1 MALGSAMVALANP
14 RRADMVALLGDL
26 TSGGVLPRLV
36 DRVGRSPEGRE
47 MLDTLKPE
55 RFPAGGTLSL
65 PKFRELPDGTLGR
78 EYARFMDRR
87 QFTPDSRDL
96 VRFVDDPRER
106 WLLQRYRDVHD
117 LWHVLNAMPTTF
129 LGELAQKYFEAAHTG
144 LPVAV
149 LSAAFGPARIS
160 WKERG
165 ILATQLIPW
174 AVRSAREADD
184 LLAIRYEDY
193 MDFPLID
200 LRRRWRLLVPDVD
213 IKGRKGMV

>member
-1 MALGSAMVALANP
+1 MAVGSAAVALANP
-14 RRADMVALLGDL
+14 KRADMVALLGDV
-26 TSGGVLPRLV
+26 TSGGILPRLV
-36 DRVGRSPEGRE
+36 GRVGRSSEGRE
-47 MLDTLKPE
+47 MLDTLQPA
-55 RFPAGGTLSL
+55 RFPANGVLSL
-65 PKFRELPDGTLGR
+65 HEFRELPDGTLGR

-87 QFTPDSRDL
+87 RFSPDSRDV

-149 LSAAFGPARIS
+149 MSAAFGPMRIS
-160 WKERG
+160 WGERR
-165 ILATQLIPW
+165 ILVTQLIPW
-174 AVRSAREADD
+174 AVRSASEADD

-193 MDFPLID
+193 LDIPLVD
-200 LRRRWRLLVPDVD
+200 LRRKWRLSVPDVD
-213 IKGRKGMV
+213 IKGRNGMV